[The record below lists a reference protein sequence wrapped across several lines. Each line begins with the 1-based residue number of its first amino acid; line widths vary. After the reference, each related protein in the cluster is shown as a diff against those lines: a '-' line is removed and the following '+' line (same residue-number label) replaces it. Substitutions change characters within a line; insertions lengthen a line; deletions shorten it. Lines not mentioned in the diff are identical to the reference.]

1 MILTTNCHVRQ
12 LSPSPCWVALLRYA
26 AVALGC
32 SPWVSHLI
40 LGLRIPTWSVFLPH
54 IFIFWKISPFQAAP
68 TCVHEHFLENFKM
81 TSKQHSVDFS
91 HHFFGAKFYILLPC
105 LDFPPLRISLFHIQS
120 CGSWYAG
127 LAHWR
132 TETLNTLK
140 HLKKVL
146 TSLHSTTPRLDRLD
160 ANFVG
165 IKAELLLHM
174 LSWPASME
182 TELRYSW
189 FLEVQERMIHV

>member
-54 IFIFWKISPFQAAP
+54 IFIFWKISPSQAAP

-81 TSKQHSVDFS
+81 TSKQHSVDF
-91 HHFFGAKFYILLPC
+91 HH
-105 LDFPPLRISLFHIQS
+105 
-120 CGSWYAG
+120 YASASSASSPV
-127 LAHWR
+127 AHGMPAWR
-132 TETLNTLK
+132 TLNTLNK
-140 HLKKVL
+140 SWQVSKV
-146 TSLHSTTPRLDRLD
+146 STPLLDRLDRLDRLD

-182 TELRYSW
+182 TELR
-189 FLEVQERMIHV
+189 